1 MLGVLTSMVTV
12 PFTTVFKPI
21 FDVVT
26 NRVGSGVGT
35 PLPRHPAHGDCIYLD
50 YQATT
55 PVWPEV
61 AAAAAPFLTSHFG
74 NPSSGHAF
82 ARPCAAAV
90 KTARTNVAALIGAKD
105 EEIIFTACGSE
116 SDNHAIVGALEAE
129 EERRRTASDTSSPL
143 PHVVASNIE
152 HPAIEQ
158 CLEALKKA
166 GRLEVTYVS
175 CDGEGRVSAEA
186 VSSACTAQT
195 ILVTV
200 MHSNNEVGSVLPVA
214 EITKAVKAA
223 FPSVLVHTDAAQS
236 IGKVDV
242 IVDDLGVDLLTVV
255 GHKFGA
261 PKGVAALYVR
271 QGLQLPKL
279 LHGGGQEGGR
289 RAGTENVVL
298 VSALGEA
305 ARLARQEAKPLRA
318 HMARMRDLLKELL
331 VEGLPEGATRDNGPA
346 DPACRLPNTL
356 SIGIA
361 GVRSSALLASLSD
374 QLAASAGAACHSH
387 AAAVSS
393 VLKAMDVPL
402 DYAMGTL
409 RLSTGRHTTEGEVR
423 QAAKLIIEEANRQRS
438 AAASAATGG
447 K

>member
-1 MLGVLTSMVTV
+1 MIHTLRAIFKMI
-12 PFTTVFKPI
+12 FKPLI
-21 FDVVT
+21 DVFT
-26 NRVGSGVGT
+26 ARYEIDGLHGIGSA
-35 PLPRHPAHGDCIYLD
+35 LPRAPEHGTCIYLD

-61 AAAAAPFLTSHFG
+61 AAAATPFLTHHWG

-90 KTARTNVAALIGAKD
+90 KSARTSVAALIGAKD
-105 EEIIFTACGSE
+105 DEIIFTACGSE

-129 EERRRTASDTSSPL
+129 EKRRRAAAGANALPL

-158 CLEALKKA
+158 CLEALKNA
-166 GRLEVTYVS
+166 GRLAVTYVP
-175 CDGEGRVSAEA
+175 CDTEGRVAPA
-186 VSSACTAQT
+186 GVARACTPQT

-200 MHSNNEVGSVLPVA
+200 MHSNNEVGSVMP
-214 EITKAVKAA
+214 ITDIAKAA
-223 FPSVLVHTDAAQS
+223 KAAQPSVLVHTDAAQS
-236 IGKVDV
+236 IGKIDISVDA
-242 IVDDLGVDLLTVV
+242 LGVDLLTIV

-271 QGLQLPKL
+271 AGTSLPKM

-289 RAGTENVVL
+289 RAGTECVVL

-305 ARLARQEAKPLRA
+305 ARIAREEAAPLRA
-318 HMARMRDLLKELL
+318 HMARSRDMLKRLL

-346 DPACRLPNTL
+346 DAAHRLPNTL

-361 GVRSSALLASLSD
+361 GVRSSELLNSLSE

-393 VLKAMDVPL
+393 VLQAMDVPL
-402 DYAMGTL
+402 EYAVGTL
-409 RLSTGRHTTEGEVR
+409 RLSTGRHTTEADVR
-423 QAAKLIIEEANRQRS
+423 KAAKLIIAEATRQR
-438 AAASAATGG
+438 ANVLTTAMI